1 MWAINPIYDALT
13 KIPENASNML
23 DKSGKIVQYLVK
35 LVANVDKSRGL
46 FHKSIDKYGSICIE
60 IGAN

>member
-1 MWAINPIYDALT
+1 MWAIIPIYDALT

-35 LVANVDKSRGL
+35 LVANVDKS
-46 FHKSIDKYGSICIE
+46 IDKYGSICIE

>member
-1 MWAINPIYDALT
+1 MWANIPIYEALT

-35 LVANVDKSRGL
+35 IGANVD
-46 FHKSIDKYGSICIE
+46 KSIDKYGSICIE